1 MNKYI
6 TLEELHNENPGAI
19 IAWAVNE
26 VRK

>member
-26 VRK
+26 VTQ